1 MRYRRCDRDGV
12 YRWIDGRFEPLRNAE
27 GTIIEWFGLSIDV
40 DDEMRIQ
47 QSLRESQQS
56 LQHFGR
62 NVACTYLLRD
72 SAGDAHLSQSES
84 KRVSRDRA

>member
-1 MRYRRCDRDGV
+1 MACIGG
-12 YRWIDGRFEPLRNAE
+12 IDGRFEPLRNAE

-56 LQHFGR
+56 LQHLVETLPALIYCATPQGTPIYRSR
-62 NVACTYLLRD
+62 NLREFL
-72 SAGDAHLSQSES
+72 GIGL
-84 KRVSRDRA
+84 